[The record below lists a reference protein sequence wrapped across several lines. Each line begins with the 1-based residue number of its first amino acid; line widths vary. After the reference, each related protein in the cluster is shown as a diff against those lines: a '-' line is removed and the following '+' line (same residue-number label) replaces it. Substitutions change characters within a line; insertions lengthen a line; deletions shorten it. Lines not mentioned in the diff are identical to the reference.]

1 MVEPYEQK
9 VKIMNLV
16 AFNYNTNVI
25 RTQVTDEGEP
35 LFCLA
40 DICKVLDGNQP
51 NKVAEAIREEFGL
64 TELNSDSLVVIPVD
78 TGYGI
83 KGMTFITEPQLYFVL
98 MRSRSENA
106 RPFRQWVVN
115 DVLPS
120 IRKTGKYEVKQ
131 TTDLKLK
138 FELTK
143 MLLEPAG
150 ITGNQLTL
158 ALDKVYRTNTG
169 ESLLAQTGVEL
180 KAPTQSQLL
189 TPTQIGE
196 RLDGRSAKAI
206 NLLLQDLGLQR
217 KVGKEWELTQL
228 GRDSGGVYLDTNK
241 RHSNGTPIRQIKW
254 PDTTVEYLAQCYGKF
269 S

>member
-1 MVEPYEQK
+1 
-9 VKIMNLV
+9 MNLV

-25 RTQVTDEGEP
+25 RTQVTDESEP

-40 DICKVLDGNQP
+40 DICKVLELSNP
-51 NKVAEAIREEFGL
+51 SVVASQIKEEFE
-64 TELNSDSLVVIPVD
+64 TPKLNLGVIQRETGPVEAA
-78 TGYGI
+78 
-83 KGMTFITEPQLYFVL
+83 FITEPQLYFVL

-115 DVLPS
+115 DVLPA
-120 IRKTGKYEVKQ
+120 IRKTGKYEAKQ

-228 GRDSGGVYLDTNK
+228 GKDSGGVYLDTNK

-254 PDTTVEYLAQCYGKF
+254 PDTAVEYLAQCYGKF

>member
-1 MVEPYEQK
+1 MP
-9 VKIMNLV
+9 NLIN
-16 AFNYNTNVI
+16 FDYNTNVI
-25 RTQVTDEGEP
+25 RTQVTEDGEP

-40 DICKVLDGNQP
+40 DICKVLELSNP
-51 NKVAEAIREEFGL
+51 SVVASQIKEEFE
-64 TELNSDSLVVIPVD
+64 TPKLNLGVIQRETGPVEAA
-78 TGYGI
+78 
-83 KGMTFITEPQLYFVL
+83 FITEPQLYFVL

-120 IRKTGKYEVKQ
+120 IRKTGKYEAKP

-228 GRDSGGVYLDTNK
+228 GKDSGGVYLDTNK

-254 PDTTVEYLAQCYGKF
+254 PDTAVEYLAQCYGKV

>member
-1 MVEPYEQK
+1 MDIVSYS
-9 VKIMNLV
+9 
-16 AFNYNTNVI
+16 FNSIQV
-25 RTQVTDEGEP
+25 RTQVTENGEP

-40 DICKVLDGNQP
+40 DICKALELANP
-51 NKVAEAIREEFGL
+51 THAANAIKEEFGIP
-64 TELNSDSLVVIPVD
+64 TLNV
-78 TGYGI
+78 
-83 KGMTFITEPQLYFVL
+83 GMVARPDGSSIEASFITEPQLYFVL

>member
-1 MVEPYEQK
+1 MSL
-9 VKIMNLV
+9 IT
-16 AFNYNTNVI
+16 FDYNTNVI
-25 RTQVTDEGEP
+25 RTQVTDDGEP

-40 DICKVLDGNQP
+40 DICKVLDVSDPSNTARQV
-51 NKVAEAIREEFGL
+51 KEEFGCPV
-64 TELNSDSLVVIPVD
+64 LNTGHVTDSLGRD
-78 TGYGI
+78 QTAA
-83 KGMTFITEPQLYFVL
+83 FITEPQLYFVL
-98 MRSRSENA
+98 MRSRSDNA

-120 IRKTGKYEVKQ
+120 IRKTGSYSVKS
-131 TTDLKLK
+131 DALSVERKLNAAK
-138 FELTK
+138 II
-143 MLLEPAG
+143 LEPAG

-158 ALDKVYRTNTG
+158 ALDKVYKANTG

-228 GRDSGGVYLDTNK
+228 GKDSGGVYLDTNK

>member
-1 MVEPYEQK
+1 
-9 VKIMNLV
+9 MNLV

-25 RTQVTDEGEP
+25 RTQVTEDGEP

-40 DICKVLDGNQP
+40 DICKVLGVSDPSNTARQ
-51 NKVAEAIREEFGL
+51 VAEEFS
-64 TELNSDSLVVIPVD
+64 EHPVLNTDSLITIPTD

-83 KGMTFITEPQLYFVL
+83 KDLIYLTEPQLYFVL
-98 MRSRSENA
+98 MRSRSDNA

-115 DVLPS
+115 EVLPS
-120 IRKTGKYEVKQ
+120 IRKTGKYEAKQ

-228 GRDSGGVYLDTNK
+228 GKDSGGVYLDTNK

-254 PDTTVEYLAQCYGKF
+254 PDTIVEYLAQCYGKF

>member
-1 MVEPYEQK
+1 MTNV
-9 VKIMNLV
+9 IS
-16 AFNYNTNVI
+16 FNYNTNAI
-25 RTQVTDEGEP
+25 RTQVTDDGEP

-40 DICKVLDGNQP
+40 DICKVLELSNP
-51 NKVAEAIREEFGL
+51 SKVASQVCEEFLCPNLKLGHV
-64 TELNSDSLVVIPVD
+64 TDSLGRD
-78 TGYGI
+78 QEAS
-83 KGMTFITEPQLYFVL
+83 FITEPQLYFVL
-98 MRSRSENA
+98 MRSRAENA

-120 IRKTGKYEVKQ
+120 IRKTGSYSVPKSP
-131 TTDLKLK
+131 DLKLK

-228 GRDSGGVYLDTNK
+228 GKDSGGVYLDTNK

-254 PDTTVEYLAQCYGKF
+254 PDTIVEYLAQCYGKF